1 MRSYF
6 AGTVQPT
13 FPLRADLRPQ
23 RPSAPDFVCGPLCK
37 FGSNSVGEGGTFLLL
52 NSSRVETLSHLVFY
66 LKTLVL
72 LTVSIGS
79 VFLPEG
85 D

>member
-1 MRSYF
+1 MRSCF
-6 AGTVQPT
+6 ANTFQPT
-13 FPLRADLRPQ
+13 FRLRADLRLQ
-23 RPSAPDFVCGPLCK
+23 RPSAPDFVCGQLCK
-37 FGSNSVGEGGTFLLL
+37 SDNNSGEGGALLLL
-52 NSSRVETLSHLVFY
+52 NSGRVGTLSYSILY
-66 LKTLVL
+66 LKTSIL

>member
-1 MRSYF
+1 MFRKYF
-6 AGTVQPT
+6 STNFSAS
-13 FPLRADLRPQ
+13 LDLRLQ
-23 RPSAPDFVCGPLCK
+23 RPSASDFVCGQLCK
-37 FGSNSVGEGGTFLLL
+37 SDNNSGEGGALLLL
-52 NSSRVETLSHLVFY
+52 NSGRVGTLSYSILY
-66 LKTLVL
+66 LKTSIL